1 MKVSTSPHGMT
12 RRQLFLVPGAVC
24 LKGQSPASS
33 EPKNLTFP
41 IENIKGVTTPADLF
55 FVRDHFPEPELSLGA
70 WRLKVEGRVDR
81 TLELSLADILEQ
93 PVQQIE
99 ALLECA
105 GNTAGGTAMGNALW
119 EGVSLRRLLE
129 AAGASSDAVGAAF
142 VAADTGRLQ
151 QDSPLLPYC
160 QVVPIEKCLRPE
172 SLLAWKLNGRFLPH
186 KNGFPL
192 RALFPGWYGMDS
204 VKWLQ
209 RIVVLGP
216 SDEAPGFQASG
227 MNRLYNRML
236 RNQAGAVQTTRLSEV
251 LVKSVNAWP
260 TDNIRLAAGKYEIHG
275 FAWTGAGLV
284 RGIDC
289 STDGGLSWKPANFDS
304 PLKPFCWVRWKYP
317 WAAAPGDHVLMSQ
330 ATDDAGRK
338 QPLKR
343 DRARID
349 GYELNHCTRVR
360 CSVL

>member
-1 MKVSTSPHGMT
+1 MT
-12 RRQLFLVPGAVC
+12 RRQLLLVPGAVR
-24 LKGQSPASS
+24 LAGQPPPSS

-41 IENIKGVTTPADLF
+41 IESIEGVITPADLF
-55 FVRDHFPEPELSLGA
+55 FVRDHFVEPEMLLST
-70 WRLKVEGRVDR
+70 WRLKVEGRVAQ

-93 PVQQIE
+93 PAQQLE

-105 GNTAGGTAMGNALW
+105 GNAAGGTAMGNALW
-119 EGVSLRRLLE
+119 EGVSLGRVLE
-129 AAGASSDAVGAAF
+129 AAGAARDAVAAAF
-142 VAADTGRLQ
+142 IAADSGRLER
-151 QDSPLLPYC
+151 DTPRLPYC

-216 SDEAPGFQASG
+216 SDEAPGFNASG

-236 RNQAGAVQTTRLSEV
+236 RNQAGTVQSTRLTEV
-251 LVKSVNAWP
+251 LVKSVVAWP
-260 TDNIRLAAGKYEIHG
+260 TDNIRLAAGQYEIHG

-284 RGIDC
+284 RRVDC
-289 STDGGLSWKPANFDS
+289 SMDGGLSWKPANLDS
-304 PLKPFCWVRWKYP
+304 AVKPFCWVRWKFP
-317 WAAAPGDHVLMSQ
+317 WTATPGDHLLMSR
-330 ATDDAGRK
+330 ATDDAGST

-349 GYELNHCTRVR
+349 GYEMNACDRVR
-360 CSVL
+360 CFVR

>member
-1 MKVSTSPHGMT
+1 MT

-24 LKGQSPASS
+24 LKGQAPPSP

-41 IENIKGVTTPADLF
+41 IETIEGVITPADLF
-55 FVRDHFPEPELSLGA
+55 FVRDHFPEPELSLST
-70 WRLKVEGRVDR
+70 WRLRVEGRVDR

-93 PVQQIE
+93 PVQQLE

-105 GNTAGGTAMGNALW
+105 GNPAGGTAMGNAQW
-119 EGVSLRRLLE
+119 EGVSIRRVLE
-129 AAGASSDAVGAAF
+129 AANPARDAVAAAF
-142 VAADTGRLQ
+142 VAADDGRLQ
-151 QDSPLLPYC
+151 QASARLPYC
-160 QVVPIEKCLRPE
+160 QVVPLEKCVRPE
-172 SLLAWKLNGRFLPH
+172 SLLAYKMNGRFLPH

-216 SDEAPGFQASG
+216 SDEAPSFQASG
-227 MNRLYNRML
+227 MNRLYNRMV
-236 RNQAGAVQTTRLSEV
+236 RDQAGAVQSTRLTEV
-251 LVKSVNAWP
+251 LVKSVIAWP
-260 TDNIRLAAGKYEIHG
+260 TDTAKLVAGQYEIHG
-275 FAWTGAGLV
+275 FAWTGAGLI
-284 RGIDC
+284 RRIDC
-289 STDGGLSWKPANFDS
+289 STDGGLSWKPAHLDS
-304 PLKPFCWVRWKYP
+304 PQKPFCWVRWKYP

-330 ATDDAGRK
+330 ATDDIGRK

-343 DRARID
+343 DHARID

-360 CSVL
+360 CSVV

>member
-1 MKVSTSPHGMT
+1 MT
-12 RRQLFLVPGAVC
+12 RRQLLLVPGGVRLAAQTPP
-24 LKGQSPASS
+24 LS

-41 IENIKGVTTPADLF
+41 IEAIEGVITPADLF
-55 FVRDHFPEPELSLGA
+55 FVRDHFPEPELLLST
-70 WRLKVEGRVDR
+70 WRLKVEGRVSR
-81 TLELSLADILEQ
+81 ALELSLADVLEQ
-93 PVQQIE
+93 PVKQLE

-105 GNTAGGTAMGNALW
+105 GNAAGGTAMGNAMW
-119 EGVSLRRLLE
+119 EGVSIGRILE
-129 AAGASSDAVGAAF
+129 AAGAASDAVAVALVGA
-142 VAADTGRLQ
+142 DSGRLL
-151 QDSPLLPYC
+151 QDSPRLPYC
-160 QVVPIEKCLRPE
+160 QVVPIEKCFRHE
-172 SLLAWKLNGRFLPH
+172 SLLAYKLNGRFLPH

-209 RIVVLGP
+209 RIVVLSR

-236 RNQAGAVQTTRLSEV
+236 RNPGSAVQSTRLTEL
-251 LVKSVNAWP
+251 LVKSVIAWP
-260 TDNIRLAAGKYEIHG
+260 TDNIRLAAGQYMIHG

-289 STDGGLSWKPANFDS
+289 STDGGLSWKPAHLDS

-317 WAAAPGDHVLMSQ
+317 WPAASGDHVLMSQ

-343 DRARID
+343 DRFRID
-349 GYELNHCTRVR
+349 GYEWNACSPVR
-360 CSVL
+360 CFVR

>member
-1 MKVSTSPHGMT
+1 MT
-12 RRQLFLVPGAVC
+12 RRQLLLVPGAVR
-24 LKGQSPASS
+24 LAGQPARSS
-33 EPKNLTFP
+33 EAKNLTFP
-41 IENIKGVTTPADLF
+41 IESIEGVITPADLF
-55 FVRDHFPEPELSLGA
+55 FVRDHFAEPEMLLST
-70 WRLKVEGRVDR
+70 WRLKVEGRVAR

-93 PVQQIE
+93 PAQQLE

-105 GNTAGGTAMGNALW
+105 GNAAGGTAMGNALW
-119 EGVSLRRLLE
+119 EGVSLRRVLE
-129 AAGASSDAVGAAF
+129 AAGAARDAVAAAL

-151 QDSPLLPYC
+151 RDSPRLPYC

-204 VKWLQ
+204 VKWLE

-236 RNQAGAVQTTRLSEV
+236 RNQAGGVQSTRLTEV
-251 LVKSVNAWP
+251 LVKSVVAWP
-260 TDNIRLAAGKYEIHG
+260 TDNIRLDASQYEIHG

-284 RGIDC
+284 RRVDC
-289 STDGGLSWKPANFDS
+289 STDGGLSWKAANLDS
-304 PLKPFCWVRWKYP
+304 PVKPFCWVRWKFP
-317 WAAAPGDHVLMSQ
+317 WTATPGDHVLMSR
-330 ATDDAGRK
+330 ATDDAGRQ

-343 DRARID
+343 DHARID
-349 GYELNHCTRVR
+349 GYEMNMCARVR
-360 CSVL
+360 CFVR